1 MVRPDDACWSLRCGF
16 ATIPALISLRTGMG
30 EEQMYEQ
37 MRMAAAA
44 NGGAG
49 AAPPTEDKF
58 LSYAEMAFQEDETAA
73 GGEGAEGEV
82 IHERVSPGPDLRCS
96 DEMISEMWSAGRARR
111 DRRARRRRRRSGAH
125 QGAPEVP
132 QAQAR

>member
-1 MVRPDDACWSLRCGF
+1 M
-16 ATIPALISLRTGMG
+16 ILRTGMG

-49 AAPPTEDKF
+49 PAAPPTEDKF

-82 IHERVSPGPDLRCS
+82 ITRTILWEPGLRCS
-96 DEMISEMWSAGRARR
+96 DGMISEM
-111 DRRARRRRRRSGAH
+111 
-125 QGAPEVP
+125 
-132 QAQAR
+132 